1 MDQAPPPATYSSEI
15 VVTAARTPQ
24 EAAQT
29 PAAVTI
35 IDQPRL
41 ERLGEPQ
48 IAGFLRLVPSAAV
61 STSGPMGS
69 ITEVRIRGAEANHTL
84 LFIDGIRANDPAE
97 SNTPRFELLNPD
109 IASRIE
115 VVRGPQSALW
125 GSEAIGGVIA
135 VEGRAGAKPI
145 AFVEAGSLSFVR
157 AGGSLGVAKPTFDAS
172 LGGALQ
178 RSRGINN
185 YAGVEDGERD
195 GFRNLAL
202 RGRVSWRPAAGLELT
217 GSAFALSGR
226 SDYDGYD
233 PVTLNRADTLDF
245 TRNRL
250 SAGRLLAS
258 YDPAGAWK
266 ASAWVSRLQS
276 SNRNFLDDTALNRTR
291 GRRDSAGGQV
301 ETHFMTGAVR
311 HELIAA
317 AEVDRERFAARDFTG
332 GFTNQDRSRNHF
344 GLTAE
349 WRASV
354 KDRLFTDLAV
364 RNDRF
369 NRFKD
374 TTTVRAS
381 LLVNPVAPVEL
392 GISYG
397 EGIAQPT
404 FTELYGFFPGGFT
417 GNPDLRPERSRSLE
431 VTARFR
437 RERFSAA
444 LSVYRH
450 KLSDEIVTLFSPV
463 NTAANLD
470 RRSDRI
476 GAEAELH
483 WHHSD
488 GLRLS
493 ATYAY
498 LDATQPVGLDGDAR
512 ELRRPRHSGSI
523 AADGVRGAW
532 NYGLSLAYTGAHLD
546 QRDEFPYDL
555 VRLDSY
561 WLAGARVA
569 YTVRPGVELF
579 ARAANAFDTRYQ
591 DVVGYRTEGRSL
603 YAGIRLADRR

>member
-1 MDQAPPPATYSSEI
+1 MDQAPLPIDTSEI
-15 VVTAARTPQ
+15 VITASRTLE

-29 PAAVTI
+29 PASVTV
-35 IDQPRL
+35 IDEARL
-41 ERLGEPQ
+41 GRLGEPQ

-84 LFIDGIRANDPAE
+84 LFVDGIRANDPAE

-115 VVRGPQSALW
+115 VIRGPQSALW

-135 VEGRAGAKPI
+135 VDGRAGANPT
-145 AFVEAGSLSFVR
+145 AFVEVGSLGFLR
-157 AGGSLGVAKPTFDAS
+157 AGGNLGVTKPTFDAS
-172 LGGALQ
+172 LSGTLQ
-178 RSRGINN
+178 RSSGINN
-185 YAGVEDGERD
+185 SAGVDDGERD

-202 RGRVSWRPAAGLELT
+202 RGRVAWRPVGGVELT
-217 GSAFALSGR
+217 GSAFALAGR
-226 SDYDGYD
+226 SEYDGYD
-233 PVTLNRADTLDF
+233 PVSFNRADTLDY

-258 YDPAGAWK
+258 YAPTGSWK

-291 GRRDSAGGQV
+291 GRRDSAGGQL
-301 ETHFMTGAVR
+301 ETQFATGAIGHR
-311 HELIAA
+311 LIGA
-317 AEVDRERFAARDFTG
+317 AEVDREHFAARDFTG
-332 GFTNQDRSRNHF
+332 GFTNQDRRRSHV

-349 WRASV
+349 WRANV
-354 KDRLFTDLAV
+354 KDGLFTDLAI

-374 TTTVRAS
+374 ATTVRAS
-381 LLVNPVAPVEL
+381 LLVKPIAAMEIGV
-392 GISYG
+392 SYS

-417 GNPDLRPERSRSLE
+417 GNADLRLERSRGLE
-431 VTARFR
+431 ATARYR
-437 RERFSAA
+437 LERFSAA
-444 LSVYRH
+444 LSLYRH
-450 KLSDEIVTLFSPV
+450 KLADEIVTLFFPV

-470 RRSDRI
+470 RRSKRV

-483 WHHSD
+483 WRHSD
-488 GLRLS
+488 ALRLS

-498 LDATQPVGLDGDAR
+498 LDAKQPVGLDGDAR

-523 AADGVRGAW
+523 AADGTRGPW
-532 NYGLSLAYTGAHLD
+532 SYGASIAYSGAHLD
-546 QRDEFPYDL
+546 QRDEFPYEL

-569 YTVRPGVELF
+569 YAVRPGVELF
-579 ARAANAFDTRYQ
+579 ARAANAFDSRYQ

>member
-1 MDQAPPPATYSSEI
+1 
-15 VVTAARTPQ
+15 
-24 EAAQT
+24 AAQT

-41 ERLGEPQ
+41 DRLGEPQ

-69 ITEVRIRGAEANHTL
+69 ITEVRIRAAEANHTL

-109 IASRIE
+109 IASRVE
-115 VVRGPQSALW
+115 VIRGPQSALW

-135 VEGRAGAKPI
+135 IEGRAGAKPT
-145 AFVEAGSLSFVR
+145 AFAETGSFGLVR
-157 AGGSLGVAKPTFDAS
+157 AGGSLGVAKPSFDAS
-172 LGGALQ
+172 LSAALQ
-178 RSRGINN
+178 RSSGINN

-195 GFRNLAL
+195 GFRNRAL
-202 RGRVSWRPAAGLELT
+202 RGRVAWRPADGLELT
-217 GSAFALSGR
+217 GSAFTLAGR
-226 SDYDGYD
+226 SEYDGYD
-233 PVTLNRADTLDF
+233 PVTFNRADTLDY
-245 TRNRL
+245 TRNQL

-258 YDPAGAWK
+258 YRSAVAWK
-266 ASAWVSRLQS
+266 ASAWVSRLRS
-276 SNRNFLDDTALNRTR
+276 SNRNFLGDAALNRTR

-301 ETHFMTGAVR
+301 ETDFTTGAVR
-311 HELIAA
+311 HRLIGA
-317 AEVDRERFAARDFTG
+317 AEVDRERFSARDFTG
-332 GFTNQDRSRNHF
+332 GFTNQDRSRNHV

-354 KDRLFTDLAV
+354 KDLLFTDLAV

-374 TTTVRAS
+374 ATTLRAS
-381 LLVNPVAPVEL
+381 LLFKPIAPLEF

-417 GNPDLRPERSRSLE
+417 GNPNLRPEQSRSLE

-437 RERFSAA
+437 RDRFTAA
-444 LSVYRH
+444 LNVYRH

-470 RRSDRI
+470 RRSKRK

-483 WHHSD
+483 WRHSD
-488 GLRLS
+488 ALRLS

-498 LDATQPVGLDGDAR
+498 LDATQPVGLEDDAR

-523 AADGVRGAW
+523 AADGSRGPW
-532 NYGLSLAYTGAHLD
+532 SYGASIAYTGAHLD

-555 VRLDSY
+555 VRLSSY
-561 WLAGARVA
+561 WLARARVA
-569 YTVRPGVELF
+569 
-579 ARAANAFDTRYQ
+579 
-591 DVVGYRTEGRSL
+591 
-603 YAGIRLADRR
+603 